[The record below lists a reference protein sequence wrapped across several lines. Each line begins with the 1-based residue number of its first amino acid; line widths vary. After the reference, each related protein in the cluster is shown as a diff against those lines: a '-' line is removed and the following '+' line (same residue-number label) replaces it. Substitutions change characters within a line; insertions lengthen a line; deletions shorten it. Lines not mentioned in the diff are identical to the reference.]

1 MGCTQARVIDTGADL
16 VAYKHIIWD
25 WNGTLLD
32 DAWLSVE
39 ITGQMLQRRGLPQL
53 TQQRYQEVF
62 GFPLQEY
69 CARLGFDF
77 EAESF
82 DALSGEFMRSYET
95 RRLECSL
102 QPDAV
107 AVLQAI
113 NRAGLEQSLLSAYRH
128 RTLLE
133 LISHFRLEDFFVAA
147 IGVDNDHGEGKIGN
161 GRRWQEKLSF
171 PRSQITLIG
180 DTLHDLEVSE
190 AMGVDC
196 ILLAGGHQSR
206 SRLEASSAR
215 VVGEL
220 TEVLELLEK
229 KL

>member
-1 MGCTQARVIDTGADL
+1 MGCTQARVIDTGANL

-39 ITGQMLQRRGLPQL
+39 ITGQMLQRRSLPQL
-53 TQQRYQEVF
+53 SQQRYQEVF

-69 CARLGFDF
+69 CARLGFDL

-82 DALSGEFMRSYET
+82 AALSDEFILSYER

-102 QPDAV
+102 QPHAV

-113 NRAGLEQSLLSAYRH
+113 NRAGLEQSILSAYRH

-133 LISHFRLEDFFVAA
+133 LIVHFHLEDFFVAA
-147 IGVDNDHGEGKIGN
+147 NGVDNDRGEGKIAN
-161 GRRWQEKLSF
+161 ARRWLEKLSL
-171 PRSQITLIG
+171 PRNQIVLVG
-180 DTLHDLEVSE
+180 DTLHDLEVSQ

-196 ILLAGGHQSR
+196 ILLTGGHQSR
-206 SRLEASSAR
+206 SRLEASGAR

-220 TEVLELLEK
+220 TEVLALLEK